1 MDVIYNSD
9 PRYADLG
16 MASRVLLIIK
26 IVSYVIAAAILIGF
40 IIRYYCKKKKCSTD
54 EALIKL
60 RKETCKSIVPLL
72 IVLFLIIFAP
82 IVVSWTFT
90 KPIIYI
96 YPEEEMNLQV
106 TLKYPE
112 RITCSYP
119 NYFSNDGWNV
129 KAFPNGDL
137 VDLNSG
143 RRLYSLYWEGEF
155 KDLDRS
161 MDEGFCVKGEDS
173 AKFLEE
179 KLDMLGLN
187 YKEAEEFIVYW
198 LPKLESNK
206 YNFIRFVTTEEFNRY
221 MPLILK
227 DSNEETITVDTLI
240 RVLMVYKP
248 LNHQIDV
255 EEQVINSPV
264 RQGFTVVEWGG
275 TKI

>member
-1 MDVIYNSD
+1 
-9 PRYADLG
+9 
-16 MASRVLLIIK
+16 
-26 IVSYVIAAAILIGF
+26 
-40 IIRYYCKKKKCSTD
+40 
-54 EALIKL
+54 
-60 RKETCKSIVPLL
+60 
-72 IVLFLIIFAP
+72 
-82 IVVSWTFT
+82 
-90 KPIIYI
+90 
-96 YPEEEMNLQV
+96 
-106 TLKYPE
+106 
-112 RITCSYP
+112 
-119 NYFSNDGWNV
+119 
-129 KAFPNGDL
+129 
-137 VDLNSG
+137 
-143 RRLYSLYWEGEF
+143 
-155 KDLDRS
+155 